1 MFGLLPITG
10 CSARLTERP
19 AALPYQTLGLGH
31 DTNTNALL
39 EKTAFNLL
47 T

>member
-1 MFGLLPITG
+1 MTG
-10 CSARLTERP
+10 RSARLTERP
-19 AALPYQTLGLGH
+19 PSRTKTLGLGH
-31 DTNTNALL
+31 DTNTNALQ